1 MVTVNGKEIDF
12 KGGMTVADVLRAA
25 GETPNAWTLVVV
37 DEKVISPDL
46 LSQTPVADGAEIR
59 LLPLLSGG

>member
-37 DEKVISPDL
+37 DGKVISPDL